1 MNAEIQP
8 AEPGKQTTVADL
20 RKQVAPRA
28 SSLPNVRAGFNDS
41 HGFELLQRAANALAA
56 SSLVPTQFQ
65 GNMPNCLIAL
75 EMAQRIGASPLMV
88 AQNLYLVH
96 GRPAW
101 SAKFLIATFNQC
113 GRFSALRYEWQGTPG
128 SDEWGC
134 RAWAIERE
142 NQQKIQGALITIG
155 LAKKEG
161 WYQKAGSKWQTIP
174 EQMLMYRSAAW
185 LVNTHAPEISMGLNT
200 ADELGDVFDAVPGP
214 DGAFTVEG
222 MRANGG
228 AAPEAPTP
236 APKPAVLPVY
246 DETTAI
252 KAIKGTKTLK
262 QFEQLATEI
271 VDDFGNTNR
280 ELPIAVDAAI
290 NDRREALRE

>member
-1 MNAEIQP
+1 MNAEVQP

-113 GRFSALRYEWQGTPG
+113 GRFSALR
-128 SDEWGC
+128 
-134 RAWAIERE
+134 
-142 NQQKIQGALITIG
+142 
-155 LAKKEG
+155 
-161 WYQKAGSKWQTIP
+161 
-174 EQMLMYRSAAW
+174 
-185 LVNTHAPEISMGLNT
+185 
-200 ADELGDVFDAVPGP
+200 
-214 DGAFTVEG
+214 
-222 MRANGG
+222 
-228 AAPEAPTP
+228 
-236 APKPAVLPVY
+236 
-246 DETTAI
+246 
-252 KAIKGTKTLK
+252 
-262 QFEQLATEI
+262 
-271 VDDFGNTNR
+271 
-280 ELPIAVDAAI
+280 
-290 NDRREALRE
+290 